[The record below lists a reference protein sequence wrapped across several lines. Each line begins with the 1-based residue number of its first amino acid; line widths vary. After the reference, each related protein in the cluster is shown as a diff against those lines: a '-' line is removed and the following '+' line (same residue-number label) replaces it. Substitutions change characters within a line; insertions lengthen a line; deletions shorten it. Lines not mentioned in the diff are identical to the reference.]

1 MAWPAPGPVHARPAP
16 RLPGW
21 AIGAWGRV
29 VSIPPGWAA
38 GWRSGS
44 TGCSRTTPT
53 TTGGSPGRSPPAAPA
68 AGRPAILRPVGR
80 SARAIPGPLP
90 LQDPPPLA
98 GATPSRAL
106 GRPPWPRSAEA
117 WRRSPAVH
125 PGPARPAPCRRPH
138 PGAPDSDPWPAP
150 RRRLPS
156 GAPASE
162 PIRPLFRRPQ
172 PRALLPL
179 ATLRLLPRAALV
191 PPPTGRRPG
200 PTTPPSPCSAGN
212 ARPPPRGPPLWGP
225 PPWGPHRWRRIL
237 RRRGPLPRAGRCPA
251 PAGAARRLPQRSGNA
266 SPLHPPCPFL
276 QPARFLSR
284 PSAGAYEPIRSP
296 YGAGISRRPR

>member
-53 TTGGSPGRSPPAAPA
+53 TTGGSPGRSPPAAAA
-68 AGRPAILRPVGR
+68 AGRPALQRRVGR

-90 LQDPPPLA
+90 LRDPPPLA

-106 GRPPWPRSAEA
+106 RRPPWPRSAEA

-125 PGPARPAPCRRPH
+125 PGPARPAPRRRLY

-150 RRRLPS
+150 RRRLSS
-156 GAPASE
+156 GAPASD
-162 PIRPLFRRPQ
+162 PIRALLWRPQ
-172 PRALLPL
+172 PRALLPI
-179 ATLRLLPRAALV
+179 ATLRLIPRAALV

-212 ARPPPRGPPLWGP
+212 ARPPPRGP
-225 PPWGPHRWRRIL
+225 HRWRRIL

-251 PAGAARRLPQRSGNA
+251 PAGAAKRLPQRSGNA

-284 PSAGAYEPIRSP
+284 PSAGAYEPIRSS
-296 YGAGISRRPR
+296 YGAGINSRPR

>member
-16 RLPGW
+16 MLPGW

-53 TTGGSPGRSPPAAPA
+53 TTGGSPGRSPPAAAA
-68 AGRPAILRPVGR
+68 AGRPALLRPVGR

-90 LQDPPPLA
+90 LRDPPPLA

-125 PGPARPAPCRRPH
+125 PGPAR
-138 PGAPDSDPWPAP
+138 

-156 GAPASE
+156 GAPASD
-162 PIRPLFRRPQ
+162 PIPALFRRPQ

-179 ATLRLLPRAALV
+179 ATLRLIPRAALL

-212 ARPPPRGPPLWGP
+212 ARPPPRGPPPRGP
-225 PPWGPHRWRRIL
+225 PPRGPHRWRRIL
-237 RRRGPLPRAGRCPA
+237 RRRGPLPRAGRCPV
-251 PAGAARRLPQRSGNA
+251 PAGGARRLAQRSGNA

-276 QPARFLSR
+276 QPARVLSR
-284 PSAGAYEPIRSP
+284 PIAGAYEPIRSP
-296 YGAGISRRPR
+296 

>member
-1 MAWPAPGPVHARPAP
+1 MAWPAPGPVRARPAP
-16 RLPGW
+16 RVPGW
-21 AIGAWGRV
+21 ATGAWGRV
-29 VSIPPGWAA
+29 ALIPPGWAA

-68 AGRPAILRPVGR
+68 AGQPALLRPVGR

-90 LQDPPPLA
+90 LRDPPPLG

-117 WRRSPAVH
+117 WRRSPAAAH
-125 PGPARPAPCRRPH
+125 LGSAR
-138 PGAPDSDPWPAP
+138 PAP
-150 RRRLPS
+150 RRRPYPGAAVSDPWLARRRSPS
-156 GAPASE
+156 GVPASDLI
-162 PIRPLFRRPQ
+162 PALFRRPQ
-172 PRALLPL
+172 PRILLPL

-200 PTTPPSPCSAGN
+200 PTTPSSPCSAGN
-212 ARPPPRGPPLWGP
+212 ARPPPQ
-225 PPWGPHRWRRIL
+225 GPHRWRRSL

-251 PAGAARRLPQRSGNA
+251 PPGAARRRPHRTGTPAHSIPLPIPA
-266 SPLHPPCPFL
+266 VL
-276 QPARFLSR
+276 QFGMRFI

>member
-1 MAWPAPGPVHARPAP
+1 MAWPAPGPVRGRPAP

-21 AIGAWGRV
+21 AIGAWGLV
-29 VSIPPGWAA
+29 VLIPPGWAV
-38 GWRSGS
+38 GWRSGL

-53 TTGGSPGRSPPAAPA
+53 TIGGSPGRSPLAAPA
-68 AGRPAILRPVGR
+68 GGRPVRPPPALLRPVGR

-90 LQDPPPLA
+90 LRDPPHLG

-106 GRPPWPRSAEA
+106 PRPPWPRSAEA
-117 WRRSPAVH
+117 WRRSPAAH
-125 PGPARPAPCRRPH
+125 PGSARPAPRRRPC
-138 PGAPDSDPWPAP
+138 PGAAVSDPCPA

-156 GAPASE
+156 GVPASD
-162 PIRPLFRRPQ
+162 PNLALFRRPQ

-179 ATLRLLPRAALV
+179 ATLRLIPRAALV
-191 PPPTGRRPG
+191 PLPTGRRPG

-212 ARPPPRGPPLWGP
+212 ARPPPRGP
-225 PPWGPHRWRRIL
+225 HRWRRSL
-237 RRRGPLPRAGRCPA
+237 RRRGPLPRAGRCPD
-251 PAGAARRLPQRSGNA
+251 PPGAARRLPHRSGTA
-266 SPLHPPCPFL
+266 SPLQLTPSPCPFL
-276 QPARFLSR
+276 QPARFRSR

>member
-1 MAWPAPGPVHARPAP
+1 MAWPAPGLVHARPAP

-53 TTGGSPGRSPPAAPA
+53 TTGGSPGRSPPAAAA
-68 AGRPAILRPVGR
+68 AGRPALLRPVGR

-90 LQDPPPLA
+90 LRDPPPLA

-125 PGPARPAPCRRPH
+125 PGPAR
-138 PGAPDSDPWPAP
+138 S
-150 RRRLPS
+150 RRLPS
-156 GAPASE
+156 GAPTSE
-162 PIRPLFRRPQ
+162 PIRALFRRPQ

-179 ATLRLLPRAALV
+179 ATLRLIPRAALL

-212 ARPPPRGPPLWGP
+212 ARPHPRGPPP
-225 PPWGPHRWRRIL
+225 RGPHRWRRIL
-237 RRRGPLPRAGRCPA
+237 RRRGPLPRAGRCPV

-276 QPARFLSR
+276 QPARVLSR
-284 PSAGAYEPIRSP
+284 PSAGTNEPIRSP
-296 YGAGISRRPR
+296 

>member
-53 TTGGSPGRSPPAAPA
+53 TTGGSPGRSPPAAAA
-68 AGRPAILRPVGR
+68 AGRPALLRPVGR

-125 PGPARPAPCRRPH
+125 PGSAR
-138 PGAPDSDPWPAP
+138 

-156 GAPASE
+156 GAPASD
-162 PIRPLFRRPQ
+162 PIPALFRRLQ
-172 PRALLPL
+172 PRALLLL
-179 ATLRLLPRAALV
+179 ATLRLIPRAARV

-212 ARPPPRGPPLWGP
+212 ARPPPRGPPP
-225 PPWGPHRWRRIL
+225 RGPHRWRRIH
-237 RRRGPLPRAGRCPA
+237 RRRGPLPRAGRCPV

-276 QPARFLSR
+276 QPARVLSR
-284 PSAGAYEPIRSP
+284 PIAGADEPIRSP
-296 YGAGISRRPR
+296 

>member
-44 TGCSRTTPT
+44 TGCLRTTPT
-53 TTGGSPGRSPPAAPA
+53 TTGGSPGRSPPAAAA
-68 AGRPAILRPVGR
+68 AGRPALLRPVGR

-90 LQDPPPLA
+90 LRDPPPLA

-125 PGPARPAPCRRPH
+125 PGPPR
-138 PGAPDSDPWPAP
+138 PAP

-156 GAPASE
+156 GAPTSE
-162 PIRPLFRRPQ
+162 PIRALFRRLQ

-179 ATLRLLPRAALV
+179 ATLRLIPRAALV

-212 ARPPPRGPPLWGP
+212 ARPPPRGPPP
-225 PPWGPHRWRRIL
+225 RGPHRWRRIL
-237 RRRGPLPRAGRCPA
+237 RRRGPLPRAGRCPV

-266 SPLHPPCPFL
+266 STLHPPCPFL
-276 QPARFLSR
+276 QPARVLSR
-284 PSAGAYEPIRSP
+284 PSAGANEPIRSP
-296 YGAGISRRPR
+296 